1 MVLALGVTENPA
13 LPHEVR
19 RFVAVLA
26 TGLVHVHAAR
36 QRHDAARRSSG
47 CSASIA
53 CRRSTG
59 CLRDRVLE
67 LSYAETSDM
76 IARTAQEHD
85 LHPEAVERA
94 LAPYKARQAAAGF
107 REAVEEIA
115 LTEHDRLTVALVALG
130 NQERM
135 LVLDTLARRAASPA
149 ALQALMRNA
158 EALVEGAR
166 SGGRLGYKRAA
177 EAALAFPFS
186 FKAAYF
192 VYRRFGVSRF
202 VGDRLGDR
210 FETLLVTRL
219 LIQELAGAAAKRSR
233 SIFGERVGKL
243 IDSILQARLDQ
254 TKSALDALRRQ
265 YLDYAAAL
273 EAQIPAPVGAAPRDG
288 ALPGP
293 VRRGPDPG
301 ARSIA
306 ILRTASRTRR
316 TRKFR
321 RASTSASTRTRSSC
335 GSICSPA
342 SIERHLESVQK
353 LLQAPLHRA
362 ERTHRAEG
370 RARRRGVFHRLRR
383 RRGRLS

>member
-26 TGLVHVHAAR
+26 TGLVMFTLLVNGTTLR
-36 QRHDAARRSSG
+36 GVIRLLGLDRLSPIDRL
-47 CSASIA
+47 
-53 CRRSTG
+53 
-59 CLRDRVLE
+59 LRDRVLE
-67 LSYAETSDM
+67 LSFAETSDM
-76 IARTAQEHD
+76 IVETAQEHD

-115 LTEHDRLTVALVALG
+115 LTDHDRMTVALVALG

-158 EALVEGAR
+158 DALVEGAR

-192 VYRRFGVSRF
+192 VYRRLGVSRF

-219 LIQELAGAAAKRSR
+219 LIQELGGAAAN
-233 SIFGERVGKL
+233 
-243 IDSILQARLDQ
+243 AR
-254 TKSALDALRRQ
+254 
-265 YLDYAAAL
+265 
-273 EAQIPAPVGAAPRDG
+273 
-288 ALPGP
+288 
-293 VRRGPDPG
+293 
-301 ARSIA
+301 ARSSA
-306 ILRTASRTRR
+306 SASASSSTASS
-316 TRKFR
+316 R
-321 RASTSASTRTRSSC
+321 RASIRRSPRSMRC
-335 GSICSPA
+335 AA
-342 SIERHLESVQK
+342 SIS
-353 LLQAPLHRA
+353 
-362 ERTHRAEG
+362 TM
-370 RARRRGVFHRLRR
+370 RRRSKRASCASRRSAARWGVTRLCSK
-383 RRGRLS
+383 GA